1 MIKRSQIYLSTIAP
15 DSASAA
21 REQGFGLEIAEYCT
35 AYNMDDH
42 FKETDLSVREKLT
55 DISRRVFHG
64 PFNEL
69 FPCAI
74 DPLARKLAAYRYRQ
88 AIALANQYG
97 AEKIVIHGGY
107 NPKIYY
113 PCWYTEQSILFW
125 KEFLKTLDGTPLPGN
140 VPLSGNTPLNPDIT
154 SDRPVFPVICL
165 ENVLEEEPGMLLD
178 IVRGVGDPR
187 LRLCLDVGHVNA
199 YSSIP
204 VSQWL
209 ESMAPWLSHFHL
221 HNNTGEYDA
230 HQSLDD
236 GSIDMAEF
244 FRKADVLYPQA
255 TYTLEV
261 MEAAPSVCWMNETLA
276 LDDKEKKTHGNR
288 T

>member
-35 AYNMDDH
+35 AYNMDDY
-42 FKETDLSVREKLT
+42 FKETDFSVREKLT
-55 DISRRVFHG
+55 GISRRVFHG

-88 AIALANQYG
+88 AMALANQYG

-125 KEFLKTLDGTPLPGN
+125 KEFLAEFDTTPLPGN
-140 VPLSGNTPLNPDIT
+140 VPSTQNLA
-154 SDRPVFPVICL
+154 SDRPLSPIICL

-178 IVRGVGDPR
+178 IVRGVDDPR

-244 FRKADVLYPQA
+244 FRNADVLCPQA

-261 MEAAPSVCWMNETLA
+261 MEAAPSVRWMNAALTLA
-276 LDDKEKKTHGNR
+276 D
-288 T
+288 